1 LARNEKPPQ
10 ENQGLPAER
19 TGTEFSGVLP
29 RVLGISK
36 DTYPQSIR
44 AKVKS
49 KSEKV
54 LDIDDFD
61 AVNG

>member
-1 LARNEKPPQ
+1 L
-10 ENQGLPAER
+10 
-19 TGTEFSGVLP
+19 GVLP
-29 RVLGISK
+29 RVLGIAK

-49 KSEKV
+49 KSEKI

>member
-1 LARNEKPPQ
+1 MVQRPKT
-10 ENQGLPAER
+10 ER
-19 TGTEFSGVLP
+19 TGTELSGVLP